1 MKITIILHQ
10 RQARTDCDA
19 AVEKYMERLRPHADV
34 EFHQI
39 RKWDDGTGLPSKLLS
54 RSRVIG
60 LYVDGESFTSPGLS
74 QHLQKLLNGGYSSIV
89 IVIGAADGMPR
100 QAASEIHER
109 WSLSPLTF
117 PHQLMK
123 LLIVEA
129 LYRSF
134 DLMRG
139 GSYHK

>member
-1 MKITIILHQ
+1 MKITIVSYQ
-10 RQARTDCDA
+10 RQARTDFDA
-19 AVEKYMERLRPHADV
+19 AVEEYMKRLRPHIDV

-39 RKWDDGTGLPSKLLS
+39 RKWDDSTGLPSKLIS
-54 RSRVIG
+54 RSRIVG
-60 LYVDGESFTSPGLS
+60 LYVDGESFTSLGLA
-74 QHLQKLLNGGYSSIV
+74 QHLQKLLNGGHSSIV

-100 QAASEIHER
+100 QTASEIHER

-117 PHQLMK
+117 PHQLVK

-134 DLMRG
+134 DLLRG
-139 GSYHK
+139 GTYHK